1 MDLQYTF
8 DKLYDAMRVLI
19 MVDDPLPERVLTG
32 WVCVGPQKIQPDDVP
47 AHLQGALHALQA
59 KLAAIG
65 PGKNGIRETVPDLT
79 ATEAAAITSDLFE
92 LFIEVTLLLPS
103 PTRE

>member
-1 MDLQYTF
+1 MDLQYAF
-8 DKLYDAMRVLI
+8 DKLYTAMLVLI

-47 AHLQGALHALQA
+47 AHLQGALQALQA

-65 PGKNGIRETVPDLT
+65 PGKNGIREVDPDLNT
-79 ATEAAAITSDLFE
+79 TEAAAIASDLFE
-92 LFIEVTLLLPS
+92 LFIEVTMLLPS
-103 PTRE
+103 PTQE